1 MYRTL
6 AGVVQAAQDG
16 DQASAD
22 FLRELEEL
30 HFGAGDRTCR
40 QLIWHIYEKTNIL
53 GLFGA
58 MPGGEERQNNL
69 LTLYALAGQMED
81 GGCRSLFQFLLRLE
95 RLRDTGAKLTA
106 AGGGGDGDGVS
117 ILSIH
122 KSKGLEKPVVL
133 VCGLSRRLNREDL
146 MRPVLFHPV
155 LGVGPKGLDRAR
167 MVEYPT
173 LARRAVSR
181 QLEREMM
188 SEEMRLLYV
197 AMTRAKE
204 KLILT
209 LALTEGA
216 KALER
221 LAEDAAAPVSPVA
234 LERQQSVGQWILLHA
249 LTRPEGEILRTL
261 AGGGTEC
268 SAPLGPKWS
277 IRWIEG
283 QGLEEARGRTGRF
296 VPVSRE
302 EDGEDLTAALTWTY
316 PYAAAVQA
324 PSKLTATQL
333 KGRVLDQEAAQE
345 AQGAPQSA
353 PEPIRRPDFIAR
365 RQGLTAAQKGTALHL
380 AMQYLPLEGDHS
392 PEAIREAVTGMVR
405 DGFLTSL
412 QGEAVKPEVLSAFFT
427 SPLGRELA
435 QAKEVHREFKF
446 SLLTP
451 AGDYLPSL
459 EGEEVL
465 LQGVVDC
472 WFVDERGIT
481 VLDFKSDR
489 ILPGQEE
496 ERAQSY
502 APQLSAY
509 SRALERITGRPVC
522 RKMLWFFATGTPVE
536 LPKTENLKK

>member
-1 MYRTL
+1 M
-6 AGVVQAAQDG
+6 
-16 DQASAD
+16 
-22 FLRELEEL
+22 
-30 HFGAGDRTCR
+30 
-40 QLIWHIYEKTNIL
+40 
-53 GLFGA
+53 
-58 MPGGEERQNNL
+58 
-69 LTLYALAGQMED
+69 
-81 GGCRSLFQFLLRLE
+81 
-95 RLRDTGAKLTA
+95 
-106 AGGGGDGDGVS
+106 
-117 ILSIH
+117 
-122 KSKGLEKPVVL
+122 
-133 VCGLSRRLNREDL
+133 
-146 MRPVLFHPV
+146 
-155 LGVGPKGLDRAR
+155 
-167 MVEYPT
+167 
-173 LARRAVSR
+173 
-181 QLEREMM
+181 
-188 SEEMRLLYV
+188 
-197 AMTRAKE
+197 
-204 KLILT
+204 
-209 LALTEGA
+209 
-216 KALER
+216 
-221 LAEDAAAPVSPVA
+221 
-234 LERQQSVGQWILLHA
+234 
-249 LTRPEGEILRTL
+249 
-261 AGGGTEC
+261 
-268 SAPLGPKWS
+268 
-277 IRWIEG
+277 
-283 QGLEEARGRTGRF
+283 
-296 VPVSRE
+296 SRE

-345 AQGAPQSA
+345 AQGAPQTA
-353 PEPIRRPDFIAR
+353 PEPIRRPDFIAH

-392 PEAIREAVTGMVR
+392 PEAIAEAVAGMVR

-435 QAKEVHREFKF
+435 QAKEVHQEFKF

-451 AGDYLPSL
+451 AGDYLPGL

-522 RKMLWFFATGTPVE
+522 RKMLWFFATSTPVE

>member
-1 MYRTL
+1 M
-6 AGVVQAAQDG
+6 
-16 DQASAD
+16 
-22 FLRELEEL
+22 
-30 HFGAGDRTCR
+30 
-40 QLIWHIYEKTNIL
+40 
-53 GLFGA
+53 
-58 MPGGEERQNNL
+58 
-69 LTLYALAGQMED
+69 
-81 GGCRSLFQFLLRLE
+81 
-95 RLRDTGAKLTA
+95 
-106 AGGGGDGDGVS
+106 
-117 ILSIH
+117 
-122 KSKGLEKPVVL
+122 
-133 VCGLSRRLNREDL
+133 
-146 MRPVLFHPV
+146 
-155 LGVGPKGLDRAR
+155 
-167 MVEYPT
+167 
-173 LARRAVSR
+173 
-181 QLEREMM
+181 
-188 SEEMRLLYV
+188 
-197 AMTRAKE
+197 
-204 KLILT
+204 
-209 LALTEGA
+209 
-216 KALER
+216 
-221 LAEDAAAPVSPVA
+221 A

-283 QGLEEARGRTGRF
+283 QGLEEAKSRAGRF
-296 VPVSRE
+296 VTVSRE

-345 AQGAPQSA
+345 AQGAPQTA
-353 PEPIRRPDFIAR
+353 PEPIRRPDFIAH

-392 PEAIREAVTGMVR
+392 PEAIAEAVAGMVR

-451 AGDYLPSL
+451 AGDYLPGL

-472 WFVDERGIT
+472 CFETLEGIT
-481 VLDFKSDR
+481 VVDFKTDR
-489 ILPGQEE
+489 VDRRSVAARAEE
-496 ERAQSY
+496 YR
-502 APQLSAY
+502 PQLAAY
-509 SRALERITGRPVC
+509 SRALEEITGKPVIRRC
-522 RKMLWFFATGTPVE
+522 LWFFALDQAVDV
-536 LPKTENLKK
+536 